1 MKKLKK
7 NDIVSFEDADV
18 NGNVVL
24 LSGKV
29 SHISMG
35 IVYVERC
42 GKIYH
47 CKVDADRYSHCYNI
61 PSVAN

>member
-1 MKKLKK
+1 MKK
-7 NDIVSFEDADV
+7 NDIVSFEDQDAT
-18 NGNVVL
+18 GKIRL

-29 SHISMG
+29 THISMD

-47 CKVDADRYSHCYNI
+47 CKVNADRYSHCYNI
-61 PSVAN
+61 PMESK